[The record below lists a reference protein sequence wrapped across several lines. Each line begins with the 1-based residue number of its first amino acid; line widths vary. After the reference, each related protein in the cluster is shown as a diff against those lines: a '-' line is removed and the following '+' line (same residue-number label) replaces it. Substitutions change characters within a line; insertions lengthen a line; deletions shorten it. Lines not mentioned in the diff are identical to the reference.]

1 MNTFILFI
9 DDDSECIQAFA
20 AYAQGQGFTVVG
32 LSNAVDAEAY
42 LHQKNTRADAIVLNR
57 DLPGADP
64 NAQVARF
71 LDLTNVP
78 VLLIGSKA
86 DSTSRIIGY
95 EVGADDLVEKPLDNH
110 EFLARIKARLRRHN
124 ILPRDVADMLERH
137 PETYSG
143 DMGGLQPETHFLF
156 DGWRL
161 MPERMILQNP
171 GGDEVELTSSELELL
186 QILVR
191 ASGRVLTRQ
200 KLFELL
206 MHSDYDSYDRS
217 IDTRISRLRKKL
229 NDTPETTNLIRTVH
243 GMGYMFT
250 PDVREVAAKQDID
263 HAAEVS
269 AG

>member
-9 DDDSECIQAFA
+9 DNDTDCIHAFA

-32 LSNAVDAEAY
+32 LKSTLDAEAY
-42 LHQKNTRADAIVLNR
+42 LRQKNGRADVIILNR
-57 DLPGADP
+57 DLPYMDP
-64 NAQVARF
+64 NVQISRIM
-71 LDLTNVP
+71 DLSNVP
-78 VLLIGSKA
+78 LLLIGSKA
-86 DSTSRIIGY
+86 DNTARIIGY

-143 DMGGLQPETHFLF
+143 DMVGLEPETHYLF
-156 DGWRL
+156 DGWCL
-161 MPERMILQNP
+161 MPERMVLTNP
-171 GGDEVELTSSELELL
+171 DGKEVELTGSEQELL

-191 ASGRVLTRQ
+191 ATGRVLTRQ

-229 NDTPETTNLIRTVH
+229 NDTSEITNMIRTVH

-250 PDVREVAAKQDID
+250 ADVREVAATQT
-263 HAAEVS
+263 V